1 MNTQNIM
8 KGNGDVPA
16 IIEDGQ
22 IDRCVP
28 WTSATSPERPRLP
41 TLASGVWSRAI
52 INLSADADD
61 LYFIARGA
69 RAFGILYVS
78 ESRTTEDVSV
88 TVYVNHHG
96 TGSFPSSTVC
106 RLSQNDEKLGVG
118 IFVRCSNPS

>member
-1 MNTQNIM
+1 V
-8 KGNGDVPA
+8 KGIPEIDG
-16 IIEDGQ
+16 EDGN

-28 WTSATSPERPRLP
+28 WTSATSPEHPRLP
-41 TLASGVWSRAI
+41 TLASGAWSRAI

-69 RAFGILYVS
+69 RVSGTLYVS
-78 ESRTTEDVSV
+78 ESRTTKDVSV
-88 TVYVNHHG
+88 TIYAKHDG
-96 TGSFPSSTVC
+96 TGSFPSAKVC